1 MSFQDKSFQ
10 CSDCGTSFSF
20 SVEASEIFSPKA
32 MLTSQSAVP
41 NAVRHGN
48 PNVVDKVVSIPGVRY
63 FR

>member
-1 MSFQDKSFQ
+1 MSFQDQSFQ

-20 SVEASEIFSPKA
+20 SVEASEIFKPNA

-41 NAVRHGN
+41 NAVRYGN
-48 PNVVDKVVSIPGVRY
+48 PNVVDKIISIPGVRC